1 MIDEEFVSGLDT
13 RQLCGHDVRRSGFW
27 PTDRARAER
36 FVATYGGTL
45 AAVPVGDAAIALRW
59 EAASGQ
65 VVTAT
70 GPTTA
75 MAFERLTQ
83 AMTL

>member
-1 MIDEEFVSGLDT
+1 MGLDE
-13 RQLCGHDVRRSGFW
+13 RVCCGQDVRRSGFW
-27 PTDRARAER
+27 PTDRSRAET
-36 FVATYGGTL
+36 FIATYGGIL
-45 AAVPVGDAAIALRW
+45 SAVPVGDAAIALRW

-70 GPTTA
+70 APTTA

-83 AMTL
+83 AMLT